1 MLWNR
6 QAEELE
12 DCLPVKMPHRAR
24 TLFTILFTLSLMGL
38 GIRESAAQARTIPSD
53 TATMSIFRSTNGYR
67 PMWWKEAVVYQV
79 YPRSFKDSN
88 GDGIGDLK
96 GITSRLDYIQG
107 LGVNVIWLSPHFDS
121 PNADNGY
128 DIRDYRK
135 VMTEFGTMAD
145 FDAMLRGIKQRHMRL
160 IIDLVVN
167 HTSDEHRWF
176 QESRK
181 SLNVNGSN
189 PYRDY
194 YLWRPAKNG
203 VAGQPPNNYTSFFS
217 GSAWKYDLTTKEFY
231 LHYFAEKQPD
241 LNWDNPKVREEVYSL
256 MKFWLDKGVDGFRM
270 DVIPFISKD
279 QSFPDLPKGVLKEDV
294 YAAGPHLHEYLQEM
308 NSEVLAKYDV
318 MTVGEAIGISLA
330 QTPTMVDDRRGEL
343 NMVFQFDIGRID
355 KTSGTWHPW
364 KLEDMK
370 AIYSKF
376 DAGLD
381 KHSWNTVYLSNHD
394 SPRVASRFGDDS
406 PQYRVPS
413 AKLLATLLLT
423 QKGTPFMYQG
433 DELGM
438 TDFPFT
444 DIKQF
449 DDIEVKNAYTSEVLT
464 HHIAE
469 DAFIANLRHTSRD
482 NARTPMQWDSSSEAG
497 FTTSTTPWLAVNP
510 NYTTINAQ
518 QEMVDPNSVY
528 HYFQKMIALR
538 HSTPALVYGDYK
550 DLDPHNPSVFAYTRT
565 LGEKQYLVVLNFSE
579 KPIAYALPD
588 SIKAGHI
595 AISNLG
601 ATEENTST
609 LNLKGW
615 EARVYTF

>member
-1 MLWNR
+1 MKK
-6 QAEELE
+6 
-12 DCLPVKMPHRAR
+12 LPTVFVLAISLGFGILMTAGVRA
-24 TLFTILFTLSLMGL
+24 T
-38 GIRESAAQARTIPSD
+38 AQATSMPKD
-53 TATMSIFRSTNGYR
+53 TATMTMMNGYQ
-67 PMWWKEAVVYQV
+67 PTWWKEAVVYQV

-96 GITSRLDYIQG
+96 GITSKLDYIRG

-145 FDAMLRGIKQRHMRL
+145 FDAMLAGIKQRHMRL

-176 QESRK
+176 EESKK
-181 SLNVNGSN
+181 SKDN

-203 VAGQPPNNYTSFFS
+203 VEGQPPNNYTSFFS
-217 GSAWKYDLTTKEFY
+217 GSAWKYDPTTKEYY

-241 LNWDNPKVREEVYSL
+241 LNWDNPKVRNEVYGL
-256 MKFWLDKGVDGFRM
+256 MRFWLDKGVDGFRM

-279 QSFPDLPKGVLKEDV
+279 QSFPDLPAGVLKEDV
-294 YAAGPHLHEYLQEM
+294 YAAGPHLHDYLQEM
-308 NSEVLAKYDV
+308 NREVLSKYDV
-318 MTVGEAIGISLA
+318 MTVGEALGISLA
-330 QTPTMVDDRRGEL
+330 QTPTIVDDRRHEL

-355 KTSGTWHPW
+355 KTDGTWHPY
-364 KLEDMK
+364 KLQDMK
-370 AIYSKF
+370 AIYRKF
-376 DAGLD
+376 DEGLD

-394 SPRVASRFGDDS
+394 SPRVVSRFGDDS
-406 PQYRVPS
+406 PEYRVAS

-449 DDIEVKNAYTSEVLT
+449 DDIEVKNAYKSMVLT
-464 HHIAE
+464 HKTAE
-469 DAFIANLRHTSRD
+469 DVFIANLRHTSRD
-482 NARTPMQWDSSSEAG
+482 NARTPMQWDNSPEGGFSSNSK
-497 FTTSTTPWLAVNP
+497 PWLAVNP
-510 NYTTINAQ
+510 NYATINAK
-518 QEMVDPNSVY
+518 QELDDPRSVY
-528 HYFQKMIALR
+528 HYFQEMIALR
-538 HSTPALVYGDYK
+538 HSDPALVYGDYK
-550 DLDPHNPSVFAYTRT
+550 DLDPQNADVFAYTRVMGT
-565 LGEKQYLVVLNFSE
+565 KRYLVVMNFST
-579 KPIAYALPD
+579 KPIAYTVPD
-588 SIKAGHI
+588 GIKAGHL
-595 AISNLG
+595 AISNIN

-615 EARVYTF
+615 EARVYTY